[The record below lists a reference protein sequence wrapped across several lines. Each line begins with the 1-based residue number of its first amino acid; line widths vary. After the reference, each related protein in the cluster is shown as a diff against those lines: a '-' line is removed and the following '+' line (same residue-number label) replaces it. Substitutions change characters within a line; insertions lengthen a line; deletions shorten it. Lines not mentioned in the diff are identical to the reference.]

1 MKYTLKSRLFAI
13 AAFAFTG
20 TSALLFTSCE
30 DRPKTLGEKIEDGL
44 DTRPN
49 EGLKDAG
56 EDVQDGVKDAGEG
69 IKDAANETKDAVKDA
84 TN

>member
-1 MKYTLKSRLFAI
+1 MKYTLKSRLFAVT
-13 AAFAFTG
+13 ALVF
-20 TSALLFTSCE
+20 TSASAMLFTSCE

-56 EDVQDGVKDAGEG
+56 EDIQDGVKDAGEG
-69 IKDAANETKDAVKDA
+69 IKDAANETKEAVKDA